1 MNRFLSEIIYFFK
14 KKNVFGVTLVLLI
27 FSLLFVST
35 YPVPPKASTA
45 LSYDM
50 TTYFNA
56 ETHTFNAS
64 IYAFNGQGYSD
75 GGLQINYNFY
85 LESNSTVLPKFSGSG
100 TTNSNGYLILSYN
113 IQGGKNISYL
123 SLEYYNLTYSN
134 GYFSTNS
141 EAHSYNEGK
150 QVINPYFVTC
160 VFGQTN
166 LEDRSLVLAYLSP
179 NLSGAPHVS
188 LTVENSTGYFGPGN
202 VQYGAQTLIGNYSG
216 FTHVDIHFSKYLL
229 NGQFFFFSLN
239 IEVFKQNFT
248 NGVPLYSYVINYNSI
263 PTYSTAG
270 VGTATDLALFFMV
283 FLFIWFTEDYF
294 MKPVKDGTMESV
306 ISKPVGR
313 REIYLLRFFAVVIGS
328 LIVLL
333 IDFLVSDLVFLAFT
347 RTFVSA
353 GAFVGTFTTLFYFVL
368 ASTSITFMLSTF
380 GGRKLSNKVIFLFIF
395 LITWIYGALVLI
407 DSGFISLLKVL
418 SPAYKSTVTILTIIQ
433 YGNPFTL
440 PYLFNDIITKSI
452 LIPSDAYGPL
462 YDYGINPI
470 FITIVAAAW
479 IVLPFVLGYRRMK
492 NLDF

>member
-50 TTYFNA
+50 TTYFNP

-64 IYAFNGQGYSD
+64 IYTFNGQGYSA

-85 LESNSTVLPKFSGSG
+85 LEDNSTLLPQFKGSG
-100 TTNSNGYLILSYN
+100 TTNSNGFLILSYN
-113 IQGGKNISYL
+113 IHGSKSASYL
-123 SLEYYNLTYSN
+123 SLENYNLTYSN

-141 EAHSYNEGK
+141 EVHSYNRGK
-150 QVINPYFVTC
+150 QVVNPYFVTC
-160 VFGQTN
+160 VYGQTN

-179 NLSGAPHVS
+179 NLSGSPPVS
-188 LTVENSTGYFGPGN
+188 LTVQNYTNFYGFGPPQFGS
-202 VQYGAQTLIGNYSG
+202 QTLIGNYSG

-229 NGQFFFFSLN
+229 GSQYFLVSFN
-239 IEVFKQNFT
+239 IQLFKQNFT
-248 NGVPLYSYVINYNSI
+248 NGNPLFSYVVNDTSTSTY
-263 PTYSTAG
+263 PTQG
-270 VGTATDLALFFMV
+270 VGIATDIALLFMV

-294 MKPVKDGTMESV
+294 MKPVKNGTMESV

-313 REIYLLRFFAVVIGS
+313 REIYFLRFFAIVIGS
-328 LIVLL
+328 LLVLL
-333 IDFLVSDLVFLAFT
+333 IDFFVSDLVFIAFT
-347 RTFVSA
+347 GDFVST
-353 GAFVGTFTTLFYFVL
+353 GAFVGTVITLFYFVL

-380 GGRKLSNKVIFLFIF
+380 GGRKLSDKVIFLIIF
-395 LITWIYGALVLI
+395 LVTWVYPSVVLSYSNTI
-407 DSGFISLLKVL
+407 FFLKIL
-418 SPAYKSTVTILTIIQ
+418 SPAYKSMVTTLTILQ
-433 YGNPFTL
+433 YANPFML
-440 PYLFNDIITKSI
+440 PYLFNDIVTKSI
-452 LIPSDAYGPL
+452 LIPNDAYGSL

-470 FITIVAAAW
+470 FVIIAATAW